1 MIFSILMFV
10 IIVPLVV
17 VVIAGMWKAFEKA
30 GQPGWGCLVPFYN
43 YYLFTVIAGRPGW
56 WVVLLLLP
64 YVNIIFLIIVFID
77 IAKKFGKG
85 TGYGIGLAL
94 LGFIF
99 WPMLGFGDAQYLGDS
114 EASLESGVSS
124 FGSAEKDIN
133 TESEEK

>member
-85 TGYGIGLAL
+85 TCYGIGLA
-94 LGFIF
+94 
-99 WPMLGFGDAQYLGDS
+99 
-114 EASLESGVSS
+114 
-124 FGSAEKDIN
+124 
-133 TESEEK
+133 